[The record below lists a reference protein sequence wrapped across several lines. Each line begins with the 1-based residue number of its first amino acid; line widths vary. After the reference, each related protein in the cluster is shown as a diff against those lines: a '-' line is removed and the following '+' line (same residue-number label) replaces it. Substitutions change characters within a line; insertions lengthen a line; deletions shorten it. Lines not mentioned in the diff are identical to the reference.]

1 MEIKHFFQS
10 YGFKHPGLLT
20 LYCNAVFVLGSQT
33 SMQSDLLRR
42 RVGVRAAYEVLK
54 ETDRYSNI
62 SHAGLGS
69 GHISCLSMM
78 ISTHDLNIHLGM
90 QISTPDLKIHLS
102 TSSQHTSLISPLD
115 LNKCL
120 SFQISTFDLNIFQ
133 ISPLSQHHADLTW
146 SQYNKTTVDLTT

>member
-1 MEIKHFFQS
+1 MLQGYKWFSLCPIFS
-10 YGFKHPGLLT
+10 LLFLLKKSWKSNT
-20 LYCNAVFVLGSQT
+20 SFSLMALSQVSCNAVLVLGSQT

-62 SHAGLGS
+62 SHAGLRS

-120 SFQISTFDLNIFQ
+120 SFQMSTFDLNIFQ
-133 ISPLSQHHADLTW
+133 ISPLS
-146 SQYNKTTVDLTT
+146 